1 MRRSFLLLPIL
12 LLAGISASSPAAQV
26 SWETPTIRENTA
38 WQGEI
43 LLRQGVVV
51 ESGAVLRILQGTTVT
66 AEAGKGIAVTVLGLL
81 VVEGTEKSPVIFTTN
96 GQAPEAGTAA
106 WEGLRLSGEG
116 EGRHTLSGFRIE
128 RAREGVS
135 LTGRSASFSAGVFSN
150 CGTGLRGNQKSSAAV
165 DNCAFV
171 ENAAGAV
178 LSLGARGSF
187 SGCRFETIG
196 SYGIVADKGAQFS
209 ASSCTFSRGKI
220 GILTLTNAPC
230 RIEDSSFL
238 SLETGIAAR
247 QVGKDSLVSRCRF
260 ENNGTG
266 VAAVQF
272 CHVEISDSLFRE
284 NRTGIDVREFSAPW
298 IHHNRFEGHENAVNL
313 FRKAHARV
321 EKNVF
326 FHNRNGVVVNYSSY
340 PLIAGNNFDRND
352 MSVRLGKFQSGDW
365 EEREG
370 SHKLTAGEASL
381 RGAGN
386 RPEGIGQMLAGDR
399 KATFPKRVNAKGNYW
414 GPDADRDPAK
424 GTLGKIRD
432 GKKFGP
438 VQYEGFGEK
447 IYEIDVV
454 DFSGE
459 SPEPFSDAGP
469 REKEPAS

>member
-1 MRRSFLLLPIL
+1 MKRFFLLLSL
-12 LLAGISASSPAAQV
+12 LLVAASAPSPAAQV
-26 SWETPTIRENTA
+26 PWETPTIRENTT

-51 ESGAVLRILQGTTVT
+51 EGGAVLRVLPGTTVT
-66 AEAGKGIAVTVLGLL
+66 AEAGKGIAVTVLGRL
-81 VVEGTEKSPVIFTTN
+81 VVEGTEKSPVTFTAD
-96 GQAPEAGTAA
+96 GPAPGAGTAA

-116 EGRHTLSGFRIE
+116 EGRHALAGFRIE

-135 LTGRSASFSAGVFSN
+135 LTGTSASFSAGRFSD
-150 CGTGLRGNQKSSAAV
+150 CGTGIRGNQKSFAAV
-165 DNCAFV
+165 DNCSFV

-178 LSLGARGSF
+178 LSLGARGIF

-196 SYGIVADKGAQFS
+196 SYGIVADKGALFS
-209 ASSCTFSRGKI
+209 ASSCTFSRGKT
-220 GILTLTNAPC
+220 GIFSLTNAPC
-230 RIEDSSFL
+230 RVEDSSFL
-238 SLETGIAAR
+238 SLETGFAAR

-272 CHVEISDSLFRE
+272 CQVEISDCLFKE
-284 NRTGIDVREFSAPW
+284 NRTGLDVREFSAPF
-298 IHHNRFEGHENAVNL
+298 IHHNRFEGHETAVHL

-321 EKNVF
+321 ERNVF

-352 MSVRLGKFQSGDW
+352 MSVRLEKFQSGDW

-370 SHKLTAGEASL
+370 SPKLTAGEASL

-386 RPEGIGQMLAGDR
+386 RPEGIGQLIDR
-399 KATFPKRVNAKGNYW
+399 GSEVTFPKRVNAKGNYW

-424 GTLGKIRD
+424 GTLGKIWD

-438 VQYEGFGEK
+438 VEYEGFGEK
-447 IYEIDVV
+447 RYEIDVV

-459 SPEPFSDAGP
+459 SPKPFPDAGP
-469 REKEPAS
+469 RGKEPSS

>member
-1 MRRSFLLLPIL
+1 MRWYAALFSLL
-12 LLAGISASSPAAQV
+12 LLAAASVPAPAAQIP
-26 SWETPTIRENTA
+26 WETPTIRENTV

-51 ESGAVLRILQGTTVT
+51 EGGAVLRVLPGTTVT
-66 AEAGKGIAVTVLGLL
+66 AEDGKGIAVTVLGRL
-81 VVEGTEKSPVIFTTN
+81 VVEGTEKSPVLFTTD
-96 GQAPEAGTAA
+96 GPAPEAGTAA

-116 EGRHTLSGFRIE
+116 GGRHTLAGFRIE
-128 RAREGVS
+128 RARDGVS
-135 LTGRSASFSAGVFSN
+135 LTGTSASFSSGVFSN
-150 CGTGLRGNQKSSAAV
+150 CVAGIRGNQKSSASV

-171 ENAAGAV
+171 ENVAGAV
-178 LSLGARGSF
+178 LSLGARGTF

-196 SYGIVADKGAQFS
+196 SYGIVADKGALFS
-209 ASSCTFSRGKI
+209 AASCTFSRGKT
-220 GILTLTNAPC
+220 GIYSLTNAPC

-238 SLETGIAAR
+238 SLETGVAAR

-260 ENNGTG
+260 ENDGTG

-272 CHVEISDSLFRE
+272 CQVEISDSLFRE
-284 NRTGIDVREFSAPW
+284 NRTGIDVREFSAPF
-298 IHHNRFEGHENAVNL
+298 IHHNRFEGHEAAVNL
-313 FRKAHARV
+313 FRKSHARV

-352 MSVRLGKFQSGDW
+352 MSVRLEKFQSGDW

-370 SHKLTAGEASL
+370 SPKLTAGEASL
-381 RGAGN
+381 RGSGN
-386 RPEGIGQMLAGDR
+386 RPEGIGQVLAGESGM
-399 KATFPKRVNAKGNYW
+399 TFPKRVNAMGNYW

-424 GTLGKIRD
+424 GTMGKIRD

-447 IYEIDVV
+447 SYEIDVV

-459 SPEPFSDAGP
+459 SPKPFSDAGP
-469 REKEPAS
+469 RGKEPSS